1 MFIRAE
7 QEVEESEGL
16 LNPTT
21 ALPPKDGKTSVPNRM
36 LHFPQTTDDG
46 IYSRMDSPPE
56 KTTEPPILHF
66 V

>member
-66 V
+66 G

>member
-7 QEVEESEGL
+7 QEVQESEGL

-21 ALPPKDGKTSVPNRM
+21 ALPPKDGKTSVPNRV
-36 LHFPQTTDDG
+36 LGLPQTTEDG
-46 IYSRMDSPPE
+46 IYSCMDSPPE

-66 V
+66 G